1 MTKEKITIVNKKM
14 NKAEK
19 PCGCRERERERESSS
34 LGNESSALYL
44 ARLILASMQE
54 SMQNG
59 VKNQRYV
66 NNNKKFQDKFTNS
79 FFEAYTRSVGYIVML
94 KNRLTIL
101 NCRSI
106 FRVFKMLANTS

>member
-1 MTKEKITIVNKKM
+1 
-14 NKAEK
+14 
-19 PCGCRERERERESSS
+19 
-34 LGNESSALYL
+34 
-44 ARLILASMQE
+44 MQE

-106 FRVFKMLANTS
+106 FRVFKMLANTSQKSVANFNRFIGISFKNLNT